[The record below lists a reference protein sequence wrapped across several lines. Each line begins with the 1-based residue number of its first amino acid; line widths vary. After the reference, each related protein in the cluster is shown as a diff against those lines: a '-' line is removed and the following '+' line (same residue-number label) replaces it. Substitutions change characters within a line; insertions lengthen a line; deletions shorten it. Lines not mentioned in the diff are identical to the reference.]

1 MEIVMKR
8 IESIFARE
16 ILDSRGLP
24 TVEVEITISGG
35 FLGRASVPSGA
46 STGSYEAHE
55 LRDGDAKRYNGKG
68 VLNCIHSI
76 NSELRLALVGREWN
90 QGTLDKTLCALDGTE
105 QKERLGANAILG
117 VSLAFAHASALAHG
131 IPLFEY
137 FNEIAPFYSEKKMP
151 VPMMNVLNG
160 GCHAMQS
167 TDIQEFMIVPNGIH
181 SYRESLRCGSEIFY
195 ALKSILAEKGFST
208 AVGDEGGFSVS
219 LPSNEEALRLLVLAV
234 ERAGYVPGKD
244 VSLAIDVAASELFSN
259 TIYTFDSEKK
269 SFTSAEMITLYS
281 EWKKNYPLI
290 SIEDGLAEDDWNGYE
305 LFTKQLGQEIQ
316 IVGDD
321 LFVTNEKRLRKGIEK
336 KVANAI
342 LIKLNQIGTVTETF
356 ETIRVA
362 RDAGYKIII
371 SHRSGE
377 TEDTTIAD
385 LAVGVGA
392 DFIKTGSLSRTE
404 RIAKYNQLLRIEE
417 LL

>member
-8 IESIFARE
+8 IEGIFARE
-16 ILDSRGLP
+16 ILDSRGVP
-24 TVEVEITISGG
+24 TVEVELTISGG
-35 FLGRASVPSGA
+35 FVGRASVPSGA

-55 LRDGDAKRYNGKG
+55 LRDGDNKRYNGKG

-105 QKERLGANAILG
+105 QKERLGANTILG

-151 VPMMNVLNG
+151 IPMMNVLNG
-160 GCHAMQS
+160 GKHSMQS
-167 TDIQEFMIVPNGIH
+167 TDIQEFMIVPNGIRT
-181 SYRESLRCGSEIFY
+181 YRESLRCGSEVFY
-195 ALKSILAEKGFST
+195 ALKSILVEKGFST

-219 LPSNEEALRLLVLAV
+219 LPSNEEALRLLVSAI
-234 ERAGYVPGKD
+234 ERAGYVSGKD
-244 VSLAIDVAASELFSN
+244 VSLAIDVAASELFENN
-259 TIYTFDSEKK
+259 TYTFSSEKK
-269 SFTSAEMITLYS
+269 SFSSAELISLYS
-281 EWKKNYPLI
+281 EWKKKYSLV
-290 SIEDGLAEDDWNGYE
+290 SIEDGLAEDDWDGHE
-305 LFTKQLGQEIQ
+305 AFTKQLGQEIQ

-321 LFVTNEKRLRKGIEK
+321 LFVTNEKRLKKGIEK
-336 KVANAI
+336 KAANAI

-392 DFIKTGSLSRTE
+392 DYIKTGSLSRTE

>member
-1 MEIVMKR
+1 MEIIMKT
-8 IESIFARE
+8 IEKMYARE

-24 TVEVEITISGG
+24 TVEVEITVNGG

-46 STGSYEAHE
+46 STGGYEAHE
-55 LRDGDAKRYNGKG
+55 LRDGDKKRYSGKG
-68 VLNCIHSI
+68 VLNCVHSI

-137 FNEIAPFYSEKKMP
+137 FNKIAPFYSEKKMP
-151 VPMMNVLNG
+151 IPMMNVLNG
-160 GCHAMQS
+160 GRHSTQS
-167 TDIQEFMIVPNGIH
+167 TDVQEFMIVPHGIN
-181 SYRESLRCGSEIFY
+181 SYREALRCGSEIFY
-195 ALKSILAEKGFST
+195 ALKAILVEKGFLT
-208 AVGDEGGFSVS
+208 AVGDEGGFSVP
-219 LPSNEEALRLLVLAV
+219 LPSNEEALRILILAI
-234 ERAGYVPGKD
+234 ERGGYISGKD

-259 TIYTFDSEKK
+259 NIYTFNSEKK
-269 SFTSAEMITLYS
+269 SFTSAELIALYS
-281 EWKKNYPLI
+281 EWEKKYPLI
-290 SIEDGLAEDDWNGYE
+290 SIEDGLAEDDWDGYE
-305 LFTKQLGQEIQ
+305 IFTKQLGREIQ

-321 LFVTNEKRLRKGIEK
+321 LFVTNEKRLKKGIEK

-342 LIKLNQIGTVTETF
+342 LIKLNQIGTVTETL

-385 LAVGVGA
+385 LAVGIGA

-404 RIAKYNQLLRIEE
+404 RIAKYNQLLRIAEHM
-417 LL
+417 

>member
-1 MEIVMKR
+1 MKR
-8 IESIFARE
+8 IESMFARE

-46 STGSYEAHE
+46 STGSYEAYE
-55 LRDGDAKRYNGKG
+55 LRDGDNKRYNGKG
-68 VLNCIHSI
+68 VLNCVHFI
-76 NSELRLALVGREWN
+76 NSELRLAFVGREWN

-105 QKERLGANAILG
+105 QKGRLGANSILG
-117 VSLAFAHASALAHG
+117 VSLAFAHASACAHEV
-131 IPLFEY
+131 PLFEY

-151 VPMMNVLNG
+151 IPMMNVLNG
-160 GCHAMQS
+160 GRHAMQS
-167 TDIQEFMIVPNGIH
+167 TDIQEFMIVPNGVR

-195 ALKSILAEKGFST
+195 TLKSILVEKGFLT

-219 LPSNEEALRLLVLAV
+219 LSSNEEALQLLVSAI
-234 ERAGYVPGKD
+234 ERAGYIPGKD
-244 VSLAIDVAASELFSN
+244 VSLALDVAASELFAN
-259 TIYTFDSEKK
+259 NIYTFSSEKK
-269 SFTSAEMITLYS
+269 SFTSAELIALYS
-281 EWKKNYPLI
+281 EWKKKYPLI
-290 SIEDGLAEDDWNGYE
+290 SIEDGLAEDDWDGYE
-305 LFTKQLGQEIQ
+305 VLTKQLGQEVQ

-321 LFVTNEKRLRKGIEK
+321 LFVTNEKRLKKGIEK

-385 LAVGVGA
+385 FAVGVGA
-392 DFIKTGSLSRTE
+392 DYIKTGSLSRTE
-404 RIAKYNQLLRIEE
+404 RVAKYNQLLRIEE

>member
-1 MEIVMKR
+1 MEITMR
-8 IESIFARE
+8 TIENIYARE
-16 ILDSRGLP
+16 ILDSRGVP
-24 TVEVEITISGG
+24 TVEVELTINGG
-35 FLGRASVPSGA
+35 FIGRTSVPSGA
-46 STGSYEAHE
+46 SRGSYEAHE
-55 LRDGDAKRYNGKG
+55 LRDGDSKRYNGSG
-68 VLNCIHSI
+68 VLSCIHSI

-90 QGTLDKTLCALDGTE
+90 QDALDKTLCALDGTE

-137 FNEIAPFYSEKKMP
+137 FNEIAPFFSEKKIP
-151 VPMMNVLNG
+151 IPMMNVLNG
-160 GCHAMQS
+160 GRHSTQS
-167 TDIQEFMIVPNGIH
+167 TDIQEFMIVPSGI
-181 SYRESLRCGSEIFY
+181 STYRESLRCGSEVFY
-195 ALKSILAEKGFST
+195 VLKSILIEKGFST

-219 LPSNEEALRLLVLAV
+219 LSSNEEALRLLVLAI
-234 ERAGYVPGKD
+234 ERAGYVLGKD
-244 VSLAIDVAASELFSN
+244 VSLAIDVAASELFEN
-259 TIYTFDSEKK
+259 NIYTFVSEKK
-269 SFTSAEMITLYS
+269 SFTSAELIALYS
-281 EWKKNYPLI
+281 EWKKKYPLI
-290 SIEDGLAEDDWNGYE
+290 SIEDGLAEDDWDGYE
-305 LFTKQLGQEIQ
+305 VFTKQLGQEMQ

-321 LFVTNEKRLRKGIEK
+321 LFVTNEKRLKKGIEK

-385 LAVGVGA
+385 FAVGVGA
-392 DFIKTGSLSRTE
+392 DFIKTGSLSRTD